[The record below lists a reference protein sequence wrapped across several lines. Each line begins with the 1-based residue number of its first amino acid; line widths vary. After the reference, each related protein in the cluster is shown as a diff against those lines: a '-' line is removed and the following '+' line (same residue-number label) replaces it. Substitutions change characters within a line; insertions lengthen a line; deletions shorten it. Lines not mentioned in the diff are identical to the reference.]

1 MLKIHNS
8 LSGEK
13 EEFRPLL
20 LNEVRMYVCGM
31 TNYDYIHVG
40 HARMLVAFD
49 LVQRYLRSLGY
60 KVTYVRNVTDIDD
73 KIIERAAANGENWA
87 DLARRFTVAMHE
99 DCATLGLQEPDLEPR
114 ATEFIAQ
121 IIAMIETLI
130 DKGYAYAAVNG
141 DVMYSVRKF
150 ANYGRLSGKKI
161 DDLRSGSRVQVD
173 EAKHDPLDFVLWK
186 HAKPGEPSWP
196 SPWGDGR
203 PGWHIECS
211 AMSTSLLG
219 SYFDLHGG
227 GEDLKFPHHENEIA
241 QSCAACDSPFV
252 HMWMHNGFVRVNDEK
267 MSKSLGNFF
276 TVREV
281 LKTLR
286 DPEVLRFFLLSSHYR
301 GPINYSA
308 AQLAQADETLL
319 GLYRALKDSPPSGS
333 ADPVEIAR
341 FREAMDDDF
350 NTPDAFAVMQGVAR
364 NLNLA
369 KAAGDASKAGVAAAT
384 LRTLG
389 ATLGILQQ
397 DPGTYLKRSAGD
409 KRLSDGEVEALLS
422 LRREARGAK
431 NFAESDRIR
440 SLLTAAGILLEDKP
454 GGSTEWRRA

>member
-8 LSGEK
+8 LSGQK
-13 EEFRPLL
+13 EEFRPLRP
-20 LNEVRMYVCGM
+20 NEVRMYVCGM

-60 KVTYVRNVTDIDD
+60 QVTYVRNVTDIDD

-99 DCATLGLQEPDLEPR
+99 DCATLGLQNPDLEPR
-114 ATEFIAQ
+114 ATEFIAP

-130 DKGYAYAAVNG
+130 DKGFAYAADNG

-150 ANYGRLSGKKI
+150 PNYGQLSGKKI

-186 HAKPGEPSWP
+186 HAKPGEPSWA
-196 SPWGDGR
+196 SPWGAGR

-219 SYFDLHGG
+219 NYFDLHGG

-241 QSCAACDSPFV
+241 QSCAACDAPFV
-252 HMWMHNGFVRVNDEK
+252 RTWMHNGFVRVNDEK

-308 AQLAQADETLL
+308 VQLAQADETLL
-319 GLYRALKDSPPSGS
+319 GLYRALKDAGPGGV
-333 ADPVEIAR
+333 ADTAEIER
-341 FREAMDDDF
+341 FRAAMDDDF
-350 NTPDAFAVMQGVAR
+350 NTPEALAVIQGVSR

-369 KAAGDASKAGVAAAT
+369 KAGGNLSAAANGAAT
-384 LRTLG
+384 LRALG
-389 ATLGILQQ
+389 AILGVLQQ
-397 DPGTYLKRSAGD
+397 DPDTYLKRGAGN
-409 KRLSDGEVEALLS
+409 KSLSDGEVEALLAA
-422 LRREARGAK
+422 RREARGVK
-431 NFAESDRIR
+431 DFAESDRIR
-440 SLLTAAGILLEDKP
+440 DVLSAAGILLEDKP
-454 GGSTEWRRA
+454 GGRTEWRRA

>member
-1 MLKIHNS
+1 
-8 LSGEK
+8 
-13 EEFRPLL
+13 
-20 LNEVRMYVCGM
+20 MYVCGM

-49 LVQRYLRSLGY
+49 LVQRYLRTLGY
-60 KVTYVRNVTDIDD
+60 NVTYVRNVTDIDD

-99 DCATLGLQEPDLEPR
+99 DCATLGLQNPDLEPR
-114 ATEFIAQ
+114 ATEFIAP
-121 IIAMIETLI
+121 IIAMIQTLI
-130 DKGYAYAAVNG
+130 DKGFAYAADNG

-150 ANYGRLSGKKI
+150 PNYGQLSGKKI
-161 DDLRSGSRVQVD
+161 DDLRVGSRVQVD

-186 HAKPGEPSWP
+186 HAKPGEPSWA
-196 SPWGDGR
+196 SPWGAGR

-219 SYFDLHGG
+219 NYFDLHGG

-241 QSCAACDSPFV
+241 QSCAACDAPFV
-252 HMWMHNGFVRVNDEK
+252 RTWMHNGFVRVNDEK

-319 GLYRALKDSPPSGS
+319 GLYRALKDAAPQGVVD
-333 ADPVEIAR
+333 AAAVER
-341 FREAMDDDF
+341 FRAAMDDDF
-350 NTPDAFAVMQGVAR
+350 NTPEALAVMQGVAR

-369 KAAGDASKAGVAAAT
+369 KAAGNVSAASNGAAT
-384 LRTLG
+384 LRALG
-389 ATLGILQQ
+389 AILGVLQQ
-397 DPGTYLKRSAGD
+397 DPDTYLKRSAGT
-409 KRLSDGEVEALLS
+409 KTLSDGQVEALLAS
-422 LRREARGAK
+422 RREARAIK
-431 NFAESDRIR
+431 DFSESDRIR
-440 SLLTAAGILLEDKP
+440 EVLSAAGILLEDKP
-454 GGSTEWRRA
+454 GGRTEWRRA

>member
-1 MLKIHNS
+1 MLKIFNS
-8 LSGEK
+8 LTGEK
-13 EEFRPLL
+13 EEFKPLRG
-20 LNEVRMYVCGM
+20 NEVRMYVCGM

-99 DCATLGLQEPDLEPR
+99 DCATLGLQSPDLEPR
-114 ATEFIAQ
+114 ATEFIAP
-121 IIAMIETLI
+121 IIDMIKKLI
-130 DKGYAYAAVNG
+130 DKGYAYAASNG

-150 ANYGRLSGKKI
+150 PNYGRLSRKKI
-161 DDLRSGSRVQVD
+161 DDLRAGSRVQVD
-173 EAKHDPLDFVLWK
+173 DAKQDPLDFVLWK
-186 HAKPGEPSWP
+186 HAKPGEPSWA
-196 SPWGDGR
+196 SPWGSGR

-219 SYFDLHGG
+219 DYFDLHGG

-241 QSCAACDSPFV
+241 QSCAACDSRFV
-252 HMWMHNGFVRVNDEK
+252 KTWMHNGFVRVNDEK

-286 DPEVLRFFLLSSHYR
+286 DPEVMRFFLLSSHYR
-301 GPINYSA
+301 GPINYSET
-308 AQLAQADETLL
+308 QLAQADETLL
-319 GLYRALKDSPPSGS
+319 GLYRALKDAPASGRPD
-333 ADPVEIAR
+333 AGEISR
-341 FREAMDDDF
+341 FRAAMDDDF
-350 NTPDAFAVMQGVAR
+350 NTPEALAVLQGVAR

-369 KAAGDASKAGVAAAT
+369 KAAKNDAAAAGGAAT
-384 LRTLG
+384 LRDLG

-397 DPGTYLKRSAGD
+397 DPDVYLKRSVGVQQLAD
-409 KRLSDGEVEALLS
+409 DEVERLLES
-422 LRREARGAK
+422 RRAARAAK

-440 SLLTAAGILLEDKP
+440 DQLSAAGVLLEDKP
-454 GGSTEWRRA
+454 GGQTEWRRA

>member
-8 LSGEK
+8 LSGQK
-13 EEFRPLL
+13 EEFKPLRP
-20 LNEVRMYVCGM
+20 NEVRMYVCGM

-60 KVTYVRNVTDIDD
+60 QVTYVRNVTDIDD

-99 DCATLGLQEPDLEPR
+99 DCATLGLQNPDLEPR
-114 ATEFIAQ
+114 ATEFIAP

-130 DKGYAYAAVNG
+130 DKGFAYAADNG

-150 ANYGRLSGKKI
+150 PNYGRLSGKKI

-186 HAKPGEPSWP
+186 HAKPGEPSWA
-196 SPWGDGR
+196 SPWGAGR

-219 SYFDLHGG
+219 NYFDLHGG

-241 QSCAACDSPFV
+241 QSCAACDAPFV
-252 HMWMHNGFVRVNDEK
+252 RTWMHNGFVRVNDEK

-319 GLYRALKDSPPSGS
+319 GLYRALKDAAPNGVVDAPE
-333 ADPVEIAR
+333 VER
-341 FREAMDDDF
+341 FRAAMDDDF
-350 NTPDAFAVMQGVAR
+350 NTPDALAVMQGVAR

-369 KAAGDASKAGVAAAT
+369 KAAGNVAGASNGAAT
-384 LRTLG
+384 LRALG
-389 ATLGILQQ
+389 AILGVLQQ
-397 DPGTYLKRSAGD
+397 DPDTYLKRSAGIKSLAD
-409 KRLSDGEVEALLS
+409 AEVDALLAS
-422 LRREARGAK
+422 RREARAAK
-431 NFAESDRIR
+431 NFTESDRIR
-440 SLLTAAGILLEDKP
+440 DVLSAAGILLEDKP
-454 GGSTEWRRA
+454 GGRTEWRRA

>member
-20 LNEVRMYVCGM
+20 PNKVRMYVCGM

-49 LVQRYLRSLGY
+49 LVQRYLRSLGHQ
-60 KVTYVRNVTDIDD
+60 VTYVRNVTDIDD

-87 DLARRFTVAMHE
+87 DLARRFTAAMHE

-130 DKGYAYAAVNG
+130 DKGYAYAADSG

-150 ANYGRLSGKKI
+150 PNYGRLSGKKI

-186 HAKPGEPSWP
+186 HAKPGEPSWA

-308 AQLAQADETLL
+308 AQLTQADETLL
-319 GLYRALKDSPPSGS
+319 GFYRALKDSPSSGS
-333 ADPVEIAR
+333 VDPGEVAR
-341 FREAMDDDF
+341 FRDAMDDDF
-350 NTPDAFAVMQGVAR
+350 NTPEALAVMQGVAR

-369 KAAGDASKAGVAAAT
+369 KTGGDASKAAVAAAT
-384 LRTLG
+384 LRSLG
-389 ATLGILQQ
+389 ATLGVLQQ
-397 DPGTYLKRSAGD
+397 DPDTYLKRSAGN
-409 KRLSDGEVEALLS
+409 KSLSNAEVEALLS
-422 LRREARGAK
+422 SRREARAAK

-440 SLLTAAGILLEDKP
+440 NLLTAAGILLEDKP

>member
-1 MLKIHNS
+1 
-8 LSGEK
+8 
-13 EEFRPLL
+13 
-20 LNEVRMYVCGM
+20 
-31 TNYDYIHVG
+31 
-40 HARMLVAFD
+40 
-49 LVQRYLRSLGY
+49 
-60 KVTYVRNVTDIDD
+60 
-73 KIIERAAANGENWA
+73 
-87 DLARRFTVAMHE
+87 
-99 DCATLGLQEPDLEPR
+99 
-114 ATEFIAQ
+114 
-121 IIAMIETLI
+121 
-130 DKGYAYAAVNG
+130 
-141 DVMYSVRKF
+141 
-150 ANYGRLSGKKI
+150 
-161 DDLRSGSRVQVD
+161 
-173 EAKHDPLDFVLWK
+173 
-186 HAKPGEPSWP
+186 
-196 SPWGDGR
+196 
-203 PGWHIECS
+203 
-211 AMSTSLLG
+211 
-219 SYFDLHGG
+219 
-227 GEDLKFPHHENEIA
+227 
-241 QSCAACDSPFV
+241 
-252 HMWMHNGFVRVNDEK
+252 

-333 ADPVEIAR
+333 ADPVEIAG

>member
-13 EEFRPLL
+13 EVFKPLRP
-20 LNEVRMYVCGM
+20 NEVRMYVCGM

-87 DLARRFTVAMHE
+87 DLARRFTAAMHE
-99 DCATLGLQEPDLEPR
+99 DCATLGLQQPDLEPR

-121 IIAMIETLI
+121 MISMIQILI
-130 DKGYAYAAVNG
+130 DKGYAYAADNG
-141 DVMYSVRKF
+141 DVLYAVRKF
-150 ANYGRLSGKKI
+150 ADYGRLSRKKI
-161 DDLRSGSRVQVD
+161 DDLRAGSRVQVD

-196 SPWGDGR
+196 SPWGAGR

-241 QSCAACDSPFV
+241 QSCAACDAPFV
-252 HMWMHNGFVRVNDEK
+252 RMWMHNGFVRVNDEK

-319 GLYRALKDSPPSGS
+319 GLYRALKDAPLTG
-333 ADPVEIAR
+333 AVDEAGVAR
-341 FREAMDDDF
+341 FRAAMDDDF
-350 NTPDAFAVMQGVAR
+350 NTPEAFAVMQGVAR

-369 KAAGDASKAGVAAAT
+369 KAAGDVGGASKAAAT
-384 LRTLG
+384 LRALG
-389 ATLGILQQ
+389 AIVGVLQQ
-397 DPGTYLKRSAGD
+397 DPDTYLKRSAGN
-409 KRLSDGEVEALLS
+409 KELSDEEVEALLAS
-422 LRREARGAK
+422 RRAARALK
-431 NFAESDRIR
+431 QFAESDRIR
-440 SLLTAAGILLEDKP
+440 DRLSAAGILLEDKP
-454 GGSTEWRRA
+454 GGRTEWRRA